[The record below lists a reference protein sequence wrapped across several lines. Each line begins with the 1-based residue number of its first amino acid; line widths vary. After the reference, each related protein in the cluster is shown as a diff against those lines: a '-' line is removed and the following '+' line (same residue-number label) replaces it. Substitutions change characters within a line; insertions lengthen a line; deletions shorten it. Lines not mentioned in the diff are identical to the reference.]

1 MSKAYHPSQYI
12 SFLFWEWFKWVSN
25 LELNVKMFQS
35 WWIFTTQFFYTF
47 YRLYSC
53 YHVLYIIANTVINMT
68 TIAFDIVLISFIII
82 WQLLYGYQG
91 SSKTREVGFD
101 IKGSSV
107 VIIFFLMQWSL
118 NNPFSHSQIWHRD
131 KALIWE
137 EFGTFCQGTWPKH
150 KPGFQNS
157 SGDLQIKCF

>member
-1 MSKAYHPSQYI
+1 MLKCFSLDEFLQL
-12 SFLFWEWFKWVSN
+12 SFH
-25 LELNVKMFQS
+25 
-35 WWIFTTQFFYTF
+35 YTF

-107 VIIFFLMQWSL
+107 VIIFFNAMITQQ
-118 NNPFSHSQIWHRD
+118 PFFSFTDMAQR
-131 KALIWE
+131 
-137 EFGTFCQGTWPKH
+137 QGTHLRRIWNILPRNLAQAQTWLPKQLRRLTNQVFLDTVI
-150 KPGFQNS
+150 GMWLN
-157 SGDLQIKCF
+157 LTL

>member
-1 MSKAYHPSQYI
+1 MLKCFSLDEFLQL
-12 SFLFWEWFKWVSN
+12 SFHC
-25 LELNVKMFQS
+25 
-35 WWIFTTQFFYTF
+35 TF

-68 TIAFDIVLISFIII
+68 TIIAFDIVLISFIII

-107 VIIFFLMQWSL
+107 VIIFFNAMITQQ
-118 NNPFSHSQIWHRD
+118 PFSHSQIWHRD

-137 EFGTFCQGTWPKH
+137 EVGTFCQGTWPKH